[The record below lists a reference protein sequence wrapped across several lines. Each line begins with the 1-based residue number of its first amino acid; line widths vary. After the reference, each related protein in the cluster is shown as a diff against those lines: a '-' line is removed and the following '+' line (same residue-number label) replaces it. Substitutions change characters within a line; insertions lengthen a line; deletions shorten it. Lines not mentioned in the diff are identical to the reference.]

1 VYNNTTNISSKKQR
15 FLPSDKIYVNIDVLK
30 GWLTINSLKIRNL
43 SYKYSSAAQAIFSGV
58 NIDIEEGW
66 SAITGVNGS
75 GKSTLLKLI
84 SKELK
89 SEKGMITGNELVV
102 YCAQSTEFAPIE
114 LEEFMCTYTKEAF
127 IIRDL
132 LMVED
137 SWLGE
142 WDVLSHGERKRLQL
156 AIALCSPSDVLM
168 VDEPTN
174 HLDKKSQAIIIDA
187 LKSYKGIGILVSH
200 DRALLDALSQ
210 HTIMIEAGE
219 VLKYRTNFSLAQA
232 AYAQTLS
239 HKKKILGEQ
248 EDEYKK
254 LSKVIQAQREQVSLT
269 KKRFSKKNVG
279 KHNSSEK
286 EKINGAILT
295 GKDKTDG
302 QNLQRTMTKQRQLGE
317 KMGSIKK
324 EYATGV
330 SFEGEIFKHNFPIA
344 VEKSSIS
351 LFETTELC
359 FPRLSIDV
367 GEKVG
372 ISGENGAG
380 KSSFIRYFVD
390 KINFEHELLYIPQE
404 ITDEEAQ
411 ELFKNVSE
419 MSSEEKGEL
428 FTLIQRL
435 GSDAKAL
442 LYSTVPSPG
451 EVRKL
456 LIAQGL
462 LKHPSL
468 IILDEPTN
476 HMDLNSIESLE
487 SALEEYSGA
496 LVFITHDQTF
506 LHNLSTKRWEFKKNE
521 NKPYEINE
529 ILLPT

>member
-1 VYNNTTNISSKKQR
+1 MISGNN
-15 FLPSDKIYVNIDVLK
+15 
-30 GWLTINSLKIRNL
+30 
-43 SYKYSSAAQAIFSGV
+43 
-58 NIDIEEGW
+58 
-66 SAITGVNGS
+66 
-75 GKSTLLKLI
+75 
-84 SKELK
+84 
-89 SEKGMITGNELVV
+89 LVV
-102 YCAQSTEFAPIE
+102 YCAQSTEEAPTE

-127 IIRDL
+127 MIRDL
-132 LMVED
+132 LRVQD
-137 SWLGE
+137 SWLGS

-156 AIALCSPSDVLM
+156 AVALSSPSDVLM

-174 HLDKKSQAIIIDA
+174 HLDHASQAIVIDA
-187 LKSYKGIGILVSH
+187 LRSYKGIGILVSH

-210 HTIMIEAGE
+210 HTIMIKAGK

-232 AYAQTLS
+232 AYTQTLS

-248 EDEYKK
+248 EDEFKK

-269 KKRFSKKNVG
+269 KKRFSKKGVG
-279 KHNSSEK
+279 RHNSSQK

-295 GKDKTDG
+295 GKDKIDG
-302 QNLQRTMTKQRQLGE
+302 KNLQRTVTKQRQLSE
-317 KMGSIKK
+317 KMTTLKK
-324 EYATGV
+324 EYATGIN
-330 SFEGEIFKHNFPIA
+330 FEGEISKHHFPLA
-344 VEKSSIS
+344 VEKSCIP

-359 FPRLSIDV
+359 FPRLSINV

-380 KSSFIRYFVD
+380 KSTFIRYFVD
-390 KINFEHELLYIPQE
+390 KIDFRHEYLYIPQE
-404 ITDEEAQ
+404 ITDAEA
-411 ELFKNVSE
+411 EKLFKNVRE
-419 MSSEEKGEL
+419 LSSEEKGEL

-451 EVRKL
+451 ELRKL

-476 HMDLNSIESLE
+476 HMDLDSIESLE
-487 SALEEYSGA
+487 SALKEYKGA

-506 LHNLSTKRWEFKKNE
+506 LHNLSTKHWIFQKNE
-521 NKPYEINE
+521 EQFYEVLE
-529 ILLPT
+529 IL

>member
-1 VYNNTTNISSKKQR
+1 M
-15 FLPSDKIYVNIDVLK
+15 
-30 GWLTINSLKIRNL
+30 
-43 SYKYSSAAQAIFSGV
+43 YKYASATEPIFSG
-58 NIDIEEGW
+58 ITLDIEEGW

-89 SEKGMITGNELVV
+89 SEKGMIIGNDLVV
-102 YCAQSTEFAPIE
+102 YCAQSTEVAPIE
-114 LEEFMCTYTKEAF
+114 LEEFMYTYTKEAF
-127 IIRDL
+127 QIRDL
-132 LMVED
+132 LRIED
-137 SWLGE
+137 SWLGV
-142 WDVLSHGERKRLQL
+142 WDILSHGERKRLQL
-156 AIALCSPSDVLM
+156 AVALSIPSDVLM

-174 HLDKKSQAIIIDA
+174 HLDQESQAIVIDA

-210 HTIMIEAGE
+210 QTIMIKYGE
-219 VLKYRTNFSLAQA
+219 VLKYRTTFSLAQE

-239 HKKKILGEQ
+239 HKKKTLDEQ
-248 EDEYKK
+248 EHEFKK
-254 LSKVIQAQREQVSLT
+254 LGKTIQAQREQVSLA

-279 KHNSSEK
+279 RFDSAQK

-295 GKDKTDG
+295 GKDKKDG
-302 QNLQRTMTKQRQLGE
+302 KNLQTTMTKQRQLGE
-317 KMGSIKK
+317 KMGTINK
-324 EYATGV
+324 EYATGI
-330 SFEGEIFKHNFPIA
+330 SFEGKISKHNFPIA
-344 VEKSSIS
+344 VEKSCIP
-351 LFETTELC
+351 LFETTKLC

-372 ISGENGAG
+372 ISGENGVG
-380 KSSFIRYFVD
+380 KSSFIRYF
-390 KINFEHELLYIPQE
+390 INKVNFQHECLYIPQE
-404 ITDEEAQ
+404 ITEEEAKQ
-411 ELFKNVSE
+411 LFKNVDE

-451 EVRKL
+451 EIRKL

-476 HMDLNSIESLE
+476 HMDLDSIESLE
-487 SALEEYSGA
+487 SALKEYTGA

-506 LHNLSTKRWEFKKNE
+506 LQNLSTKSWIFKKNE
-521 NKPYEINE
+521 EKPYEVNE
-529 ILLPT
+529 IL

>member
-1 VYNNTTNISSKKQR
+1 
-15 FLPSDKIYVNIDVLK
+15 
-30 GWLTINSLKIRNL
+30 
-43 SYKYSSAAQAIFSGV
+43 
-58 NIDIEEGW
+58 
-66 SAITGVNGS
+66 
-75 GKSTLLKLI
+75 
-84 SKELK
+84 
-89 SEKGMITGNELVV
+89 MILGNDLVV
-102 YCAQSTEFAPIE
+102 YCAQSTEMAPPE

-127 IIRDL
+127 KIRDL
-132 LMVED
+132 LRVQD

-156 AIALCSPSDVLM
+156 AVALSSPSDVLM

-174 HLDKKSQAIIIDA
+174 HLDQESQAIVIDA

-200 DRALLDALSQ
+200 DRVLLDALSQ
-210 HTIMIEAGE
+210 QTIMIKSGE
-219 VLKYRTNFSLAQA
+219 VLKYRTTFTLAQE

-239 HKKKILGEQ
+239 HQKKVLGEQ
-248 EDEYKK
+248 EHEFKK
-254 LSKVIQAQREQVSLT
+254 LSKAIQAQREQVSLA

-279 KHNSSEK
+279 RFDSSEK

-295 GKDKTDG
+295 GKDKNDG
-302 QNLQRTMTKQRQLGE
+302 KNLQTTVTKQRQLSE
-317 KMGSIKK
+317 KMGTIKK
-324 EYATGV
+324 EYATGI
-330 SFEGEIFKHNFPIA
+330 SFEGKISKHNFPIA
-344 VEKSSIS
+344 VEKSCIP

-380 KSSFIRYFVD
+380 KSSFIRYFID
-390 KINFEHELLYIPQE
+390 KVNFEHEHLYIPQE
-404 ITDEEAQ
+404 ITDEEAEQ
-411 ELFKNVSE
+411 LFKNVSE
-419 MSSEEKGEL
+419 LTSEEKGEL

-476 HMDLNSIESLE
+476 HMDLDSIESLE
-487 SALEEYSGA
+487 SALKGYTGA

-506 LHNLSTKRWEFKKNE
+506 LQNLSTKSWVFKKNE
-521 NKPYEINE
+521 EKPYEVHE
-529 ILLPT
+529 IL

>member
-1 VYNNTTNISSKKQR
+1 M
-15 FLPSDKIYVNIDVLK
+15 
-30 GWLTINSLKIRNL
+30 
-43 SYKYSSAAQAIFSGV
+43 YKYASAAEAIFSGV
-58 NIDIEEGW
+58 NVDIEEGW

-89 SEKGMITGNELVV
+89 SEKGMITGNDLVV
-102 YCAQSTEFAPIE
+102 YCAQSTETAPTE

-127 IIRDL
+127 KIRDL
-132 LMVED
+132 LRVED
-137 SWLGE
+137 SWFGA

-156 AIALCSPSDVLM
+156 AVALSSASDVLM

-174 HLDKKSQAIIIDA
+174 HLDQKSQAIVIEA

-210 HTIMIEAGE
+210 HTIMIKAGE
-219 VLKYRTNFSLAQA
+219 ILKYRTNFSLAND
-232 AYAQTLS
+232 AYNQTLS

-248 EDEYKK
+248 EDEFKK

-269 KKRFSKKNVG
+269 KKRFSKKNVRRDD
-279 KHNSSEK
+279 SSQK

-295 GKDKTDG
+295 GKDKIDG
-302 QNLQRTMTKQRQLGE
+302 KNLQRTVTKQRQLGE
-317 KMGSIKK
+317 KMGTVKK
-324 EYATGV
+324 EYATGI

-344 VEKSSIS
+344 VESSCIS
-351 LFETTELC
+351 LFEQTELC

-367 GEKVG
+367 GEKIG

-390 KINFEHELLYIPQE
+390 KVNFQHEYLYIPQE
-404 ITDEEAQ
+404 ITDEEAEQ
-411 ELFKNVSE
+411 LFKNVNQLNSD
-419 MSSEEKGEL
+419 EKGEL

-451 EVRKL
+451 ELRKL

-476 HMDLNSIESLE
+476 HMDLDSIESLE
-487 SALEEYSGA
+487 SALKEYTGA

-506 LHNLSTKRWEFKKNE
+506 LQNLSTKRWIFKKNV
-521 NKPYEINE
+521 NCAYEVNE
-529 ILLPT
+529 VL